1 MECIDTLPEPW
12 KSHLSKSQS
21 LLDKNDV
28 VLCFLFSLA
37 HHKNNHSE
45 HTKTKRKPTTI
56 P

>member
-28 VLCFLFSLA
+28 LVCYLFLLASHKDSLS
-37 HHKNNHSE
+37 KY
-45 HTKTKRKPTTI
+45 TTI
-56 P
+56 ERKQTTIS